1 MKDGIFYYGLK
12 DLQVDMSPT
21 ATVPVYAYG
30 WTPLRWGICIY
41 GDDQIHAHAL
51 NSTFGV

>member
-12 DLQVDMSPT
+12 DLKVDMSPT
-21 ATVPVYAYG
+21 ATVVPVYAYG

-41 GDDQIHAHAL
+41 GDDKYMPMHWMAL
-51 NSTFGV
+51 